1 MNALTPN
8 KLKKMSAYADVI
20 VSLRGDH
27 EVVVRALDGGDRFS
41 AEKYAVSD
49 MDRLVVWCLNNHTS
63 VDCPIQTLIECL
75 HAAGELFTVASNGAA
90 VAVEHNC
97 FTHVGLP
104 VDTEAALAICARL
117 GIEVAAV

>member
-1 MNALTPN
+1 MLTPR
-8 KLKKMSAYADVI
+8 KLKKMSDSADVI

-27 EVVVRALDGGDRFS
+27 EVVVRVLDGGDRFS

-49 MDRLVVWCLNNHTS
+49 MGRLIVWCLNNHTS
-63 VDCPIQTLIECL
+63 VDCSIVSLIKAL
-75 HAAGELFTVASNGAA
+75 HAAGESFAVACNGAA
-90 VAVEHNC
+90 VAVEYDC

-104 VDTEAALAICARL
+104 VDTDKALALCATL